1 MIGCHS
7 QREVNRWWSGFIGEE
22 ESVAN
27 SVEGT
32 SANSI
37 FVKAGGKVVS

>member
-1 MIGCHS
+1 MTGCHS
-7 QREVNRWWSGFIGEE
+7 QREVNWWWSGFIGEE

-32 SANSI
+32 SLISI
-37 FVKAGGKVVS
+37 FVTAGGKVVS